1 MKNAMYLNSDLV
13 RYARIKM
20 KNAIYLNS
28 DLVRYAKDNV
38 DALLK
43 KLNVLIQNSGGV
55 LSGDAIHFEILYY
68 LGIDYEKKVMN
79 AFGIKHLKTK
89 IYGIKSA
96 ELYND
101 AFDDAFLL
109 FKGDIIVEEDN
120 RTNNLAAALAN
131 AYEELNSLQE
141 KTGVEMQ
148 ISIGFTG
155 VKVKSL
161 KDNTVLSTFISKSEL
176 DKVAD
181 ITAQIRNAIDSS
193 IRQITK

>member
-1 MKNAMYLNSDLV
+1 M
-13 RYARIKM
+13 
-20 KNAIYLNS
+20 YLNS

-55 LSGDAIHFEILYY
+55 LSGDAIRFEILYY
-68 LGIDYEKKVMN
+68 LGIDYEKEVMN

-101 AFDDAFLL
+101 VFANRAFLL
-109 FKGDIIVEEDN
+109 FKGDIIAEEDN
-120 RTNNLAAALAN
+120 RTNNLASALAN

-161 KDNTVLSTFISKSEL
+161 KDNSVLSTFISKSEL

-181 ITAQIRNAIDSS
+181 PIAPIRNAIDSS
-193 IRQITK
+193 IQQITK

>member
-1 MKNAMYLNSDLV
+1 MKNAM
-13 RYARIKM
+13 
-20 KNAIYLNS
+20 YLNS

-55 LSGDAIHFEILYY
+55 LSGDAIRFEILYY
-68 LGIDYEKKVMN
+68 LGIDYEKEVMN

-101 AFDDAFLL
+101 AFGDPAFLL
-109 FKGDIIVEEDN
+109 FKGDIIVEEDS
-120 RTNNLAAALAN
+120 RTNNLADALAN

-181 ITAQIRNAIDSS
+181 ITAPIRNAIDSS
-193 IRQITK
+193 IQQITK

>member
-1 MKNAMYLNSDLV
+1 MKNAM
-13 RYARIKM
+13 
-20 KNAIYLNS
+20 YLNS

-43 KLNVLIQNSGGV
+43 KLDVLIQNSGGI
-55 LSGDAIHFEILYY
+55 LSGDTIRFEILYY
-68 LGIDYEKKVMN
+68 LGIDYEKEIMN
-79 AFGIKHLKTK
+79 AFGIKYLKTK

-101 AFDDAFLL
+101 AFDNRAFLL

-120 RTNNLAAALAN
+120 RTNNLASALAN
-131 AYEELNSLQE
+131 AYKDINSLQE
-141 KTGVEMQ
+141 KIGVDMQ

-155 VKVKSL
+155 IKVKSL
-161 KDNTVLSTFISKSEL
+161 KDNSVLSTFITKSEL

-181 ITAQIRNAIDSS
+181 SITPIRNAIDSS
-193 IRQITK
+193 IRKITK

>member
-13 RYARIKM
+13 K
-20 KNAIYLNS
+20 
-28 DLVRYAKDNV
+28 YAKDNV

-43 KLNVLIQNSGGV
+43 KLDVLIRNSGGV
-55 LSGDAIHFEILYY
+55 LSCDTIHFAILYY
-68 LGIDYEKKVMN
+68 LGINYEKEIMN

-101 AFDDAFLL
+101 AFDNRAFLL
-109 FKGDIIVEEDN
+109 FKGDIIVDEDN
-120 RTNNLAAALAN
+120 GSNNLAAALES

-193 IRQITK
+193 IQQITK

>member
-1 MKNAMYLNSDLV
+1 
-13 RYARIKM
+13 M

-55 LSGDAIHFEILYY
+55 LSGDAIRFEIIYY
-68 LGIDYEKKVMN
+68 LDIDYEKGIMN

-101 AFDDAFLL
+101 AFDNRAFLL
-109 FKGDIIVEEDN
+109 FKGDIIVDEDN
-120 RTNNLAAALAN
+120 ITNNLVAALAN

-141 KTGVEMQ
+141 NIGVEMQ

-181 ITAQIRNAIDSS
+181 ITAPIRNAIDNS

>member
-1 MKNAMYLNSDLV
+1 MKNAMYINSDLV
-13 RYARIKM
+13 K
-20 KNAIYLNS
+20 
-28 DLVRYAKDNV
+28 YAKDNV
-38 DALLK
+38 DALFK

-55 LSGDAIHFEILYY
+55 LSGDAIRFEILYY
-68 LGIDYEKKVMN
+68 LGIDYEKEVMN

-101 AFDDAFLL
+101 AFDNRTFLL
-109 FKGDIIVEEDN
+109 LKGDIIVGEDN
-120 RTNNLAAALAN
+120 RTNNLASALAN

-176 DKVAD
+176 DKVSD
-181 ITAQIRNAIDSS
+181 ITTPIRNAIDSS
-193 IRQITK
+193 IQQITK

>member
-1 MKNAMYLNSDLV
+1 
-13 RYARIKM
+13 M

-28 DLVRYAKDNV
+28 DLVKYAKDN
-38 DALLK
+38 
-43 KLNVLIQNSGGV
+43 G
-55 LSGDAIHFEILYY
+55 
-68 LGIDYEKKVMN
+68 
-79 AFGIKHLKTK
+79 
-89 IYGIKSA
+89 
-96 ELYND
+96 
-101 AFDDAFLL
+101 
-109 FKGDIIVEEDN
+109 
-120 RTNNLAAALAN
+120 TNNLADALSN

-176 DKVAD
+176 DKAAD

-193 IRQITK
+193 IQQITK

>member
-1 MKNAMYLNSDLV
+1 
-13 RYARIKM
+13 M

-28 DLVRYAKDNV
+28 DLLKYAKDNV

-43 KLNVLIQNSGGV
+43 KLDVLIRNSGGV
-55 LSGDAIHFEILYY
+55 LSGNTIRFEISYY
-68 LGIDYEKKVMN
+68 LGIDYEKEVMN
-79 AFGIKHLKTK
+79 AFGIEDLKTK
-89 IYGIKSA
+89 ICGIKSA
-96 ELYND
+96 ELCND
-101 AFDDAFLL
+101 AFDNRIFLL
-109 FKGDIIVEEDN
+109 FKGDIIVEEEDN

-161 KDNTVLSTFISKSEL
+161 KDNTVLSKFISKSEL
-176 DKVAD
+176 DKVSD
-181 ITAQIRNAIDSS
+181 ITAPIRNAIDSS
-193 IRQITK
+193 IQKITK

>member
-1 MKNAMYLNSDLV
+1 MKNAM
-13 RYARIKM
+13 
-20 KNAIYLNS
+20 YLNS

-43 KLNVLIQNSGGV
+43 KLDVLIKNSGGI
-55 LSGDAIHFEILYY
+55 LSGDTIRFEILYY
-68 LGIDYEKKVMN
+68 LGIDYEKEIMN
-79 AFGIKHLKTK
+79 AFEIKYLKTK

-101 AFDDAFLL
+101 AFDNRAFLL

-120 RTNNLAAALAN
+120 RANNIASALAN
-131 AYEELNSLQE
+131 AYEELNLLQE

-181 ITAQIRNAIDSS
+181 ITAPIRNAIDSS
-193 IRQITK
+193 IQQIIK

>member
-1 MKNAMYLNSDLV
+1 MKNAM
-13 RYARIKM
+13 
-20 KNAIYLNS
+20 YLNS

-120 RTNNLAAALAN
+120 RTDNLAAALSN

-161 KDNTVLSTFISKSEL
+161 KDNSVLSTFISKSEL

-181 ITAQIRNAIDSS
+181 ITAPIRNAIDNS
-193 IRQITK
+193 IKQITK

>member
-1 MKNAMYLNSDLV
+1 MKNAM
-13 RYARIKM
+13 
-20 KNAIYLNS
+20 YLNS

-55 LSGDAIHFEILYY
+55 LSGDAIRFEILYY
-68 LGIDYEKKVMN
+68 LGIDYEKEVMN

-101 AFDDAFLL
+101 AFGDPAFLL
-109 FKGDIIVEEDN
+109 FKGDIIVEEDS
-120 RTNNLAAALAN
+120 RTNNLADDLAN

-181 ITAQIRNAIDSS
+181 ITAPIRNAIDSS
-193 IRQITK
+193 IQQITK

>member
-1 MKNAMYLNSDLV
+1 
-13 RYARIKM
+13 M
-20 KNAIYLNS
+20 KNAIYLTS
-28 DLVRYAKDNV
+28 DLVKYAKDNV

-43 KLNVLIQNSGGV
+43 KLNVLIQNSCGV
-55 LSGDAIHFEILYY
+55 LSGYAIRFEILYY
-68 LGIDYEKKVMN
+68 LGIDYEKEVIN

-161 KDNTVLSTFISKSEL
+161 KDNSVLSTFISTSEL

-181 ITAQIRNAIDSS
+181 VTAPIRNAIDNS
-193 IRQITK
+193 IQQITK

>member
-1 MKNAMYLNSDLV
+1 MKNAM
-13 RYARIKM
+13 
-20 KNAIYLNS
+20 YLNS

-55 LSGDAIHFEILYY
+55 LSGDAIRFEILYY
-68 LGIDYEKKVMN
+68 LGIDYEKEVMN

-96 ELYND
+96 ELYNY
-101 AFDDAFLL
+101 AFDNRAFLL

-120 RTNNLAAALAN
+120 RTNNLAATLAN

-141 KTGVEMQ
+141 KAGVEMQ

-161 KDNTVLSTFISKSEL
+161 KDNTVLSTFITKSEL
-176 DKVAD
+176 DKASD
-181 ITAQIRNAIDSS
+181 ITSTIRNAIDSS
-193 IRQITK
+193 IQQITK

>member
-13 RYARIKM
+13 K
-20 KNAIYLNS
+20 
-28 DLVRYAKDNV
+28 YAKDNV
-38 DALLK
+38 DALFK

-55 LSGDAIHFEILYY
+55 LSGDAIRFEILYY
-68 LGIDYEKKVMN
+68 LGIDYEKEVMN

-101 AFDDAFLL
+101 AFDDTFLL
-109 FKGDIIVEEDN
+109 LKGDIIVEGDN
-120 RTNNLAAALAN
+120 RTNNLASALSN
-131 AYEELNSLQE
+131 AYEELNSFQE
-141 KTGVEMQ
+141 KTGIEMQ

-161 KDNTVLSTFISKSEL
+161 KDNTVLSKFISKSEL

-181 ITAQIRNAIDSS
+181 ITSPIRNAIDSS
-193 IRQITK
+193 IQQITK